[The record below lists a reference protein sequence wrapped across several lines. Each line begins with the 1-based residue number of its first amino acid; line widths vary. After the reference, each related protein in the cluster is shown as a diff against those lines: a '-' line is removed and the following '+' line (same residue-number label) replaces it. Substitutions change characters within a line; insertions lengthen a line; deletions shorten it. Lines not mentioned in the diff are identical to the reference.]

1 MVTALLEA
9 TDSSAF
15 DIDHRNINAVKEVVF
30 LDLKKAF
37 DRVDDTILLSKLSG
51 YGIKKNAYNW
61 FKSHLENRTQLC
73 SLSKHAP
80 SNVVSLKGPLLFL
93 LHIND
98 LPAC

>member
-15 DIDHRNINAVKEVVF
+15 NIDHRNINAVKKVVF

-51 YGIKKNAYNW
+51 YGI
-61 FKSHLENRTQLC
+61 
-73 SLSKHAP
+73 
-80 SNVVSLKGPLLFL
+80 
-93 LHIND
+93 
-98 LPAC
+98 